1 MGSPTL
7 NIGMVSGGLNINSVP
22 DAADFTLDIRTVPGM
37 SHAHIHDQ
45 LTFTIPAAE
54 LTTLVDLPS
63 VWSDPADP
71 TMQKLGAAYRSATG
85 RDTPPTSAAYFT
97 DASILTP
104 ALGDVPTIICG
115 PGDPAMA
122 HKIDEYCEVAAIHE
136 AVEIYRAI
144 LRLT

>member
-1 MGSPTL
+1 M
-7 NIGMVSGGLNINSVP
+7 
-22 DAADFTLDIRTVPGM
+22 
-37 SHAHIHDQ
+37 
-45 LTFTIPAAE
+45 
-54 LTTLVDLPS
+54 TTLVDLPS

-71 TMQKLGAAYRSATG
+71 VMQQLAAAYRSATG

-122 HKIDEYCEVAAIHE
+122 HKTDEYCDVAAIDE